1 MRKEEK
7 KVVKLFEI
15 DGWHWRTCSTH
26 WSLDWV
32 CWETQK
38 MQHTKAS
45 MRNAIAPAS
54 QNNCDS
60 SCKTL
65 SHQLQRI
72 VSAGHIFLWSKV
84 SRNSH
89 QGLGPDLKSL
99 VHVSVDCGQMIK
111 NYKEVEGG
119 KAGQQGSKQRYF
131 VVVFSCR
138 FCGCATRKQRSGSSV
153 VAHWKG
159 YHT

>member
-1 MRKEEK
+1 MDDTDGHALRIDLLIECVEK
-7 KVVKLFEI
+7 HK
-15 DGWHWRTCSTH
+15 
-26 WSLDWV
+26 
-32 CWETQK
+32 K

-111 NYKEVEGG
+111 NYKEVEGE

-153 VAHWKG
+153 AAHWKRLS
-159 YHT
+159 YVEKCSLLEK